1 MCALVRCHLCL
12 SKSSEQVRRVAT
24 YGITDL
30 FVLPSS
36 TLPPKKRK
44 EKRKEEDS
52 LIGGLSEG
60 RRCRDFFE
68 VWPRY

>member
-1 MCALVRCHLCL
+1 MCAFVRCHLCL
-12 SKSSEQVRRVAT
+12 SKSSEQVRRAAT

-30 FVLPSS
+30 FVLPS
-36 TLPPKKRK
+36 LLFLQKKGK
-44 EKRKEEDS
+44 KKRKEEDS